1 MNTEQVAQDKVV
13 QRSVDVEKYKVE
25 AIAKRAVASKN
36 KEKNIDN
43 TEIETKRAEAKGLRD
58 KAITRNNEKKVEN
71 AKANKNQIKVVL
83 S

>member
-43 TEIETKRAEAKGLRD
+43 TKIETKRAEAKGLRD

-71 AKANKNQIKVVL
+71 AKVNNRVVIL
-83 S
+83 RE

>member
-13 QRSVDVEKYKVE
+13 QRSVEVEKYKVE

-43 TEIETKRAEAKGLRD
+43 TIFETKRAEAKGLRD

-71 AKANKNQIKVVL
+71 AKANNRVVIL
-83 S
+83 RE

>member
-13 QRSVDVEKYKVE
+13 QRSVEVEKYKVE

-43 TEIETKRAEAKGLRD
+43 TIIETKRAEAKGLRD
-58 KAITRNNEKKVEN
+58 KAIMRRDEKKVEN
-71 AKANKNQIKVVL
+71 AKANNRVIIL
-83 S
+83 RE

>member
-25 AIAKRAVASKN
+25 AIAKRA
-36 KEKNIDN
+36 
-43 TEIETKRAEAKGLRD
+43 EAKELRD

-71 AKANKNQIKVVL
+71 AKANNRVVL
-83 S
+83 LRE

>member
-43 TEIETKRAEAKGLRD
+43 TIIETKRAEAKGLRD
-58 KAITRNNEKKVEN
+58 KAITRNNEKKIEN
-71 AKANKNQIKVVL
+71 AKVNNRVVIL
-83 S
+83 RE